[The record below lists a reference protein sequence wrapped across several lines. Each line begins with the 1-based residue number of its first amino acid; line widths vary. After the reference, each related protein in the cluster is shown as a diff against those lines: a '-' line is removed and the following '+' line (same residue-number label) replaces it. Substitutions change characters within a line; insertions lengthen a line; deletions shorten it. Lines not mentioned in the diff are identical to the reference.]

1 MKNTDASVKRI
12 HHVELVVGNA
22 KQASYFYR
30 NSFGFDQ
37 VGYAGLETGLKD
49 RASYHLKQ
57 GNINLI
63 LTTPLDPDHPHAEFH
78 RKHGDAVVDIAFEV
92 SNIESVYKYAIEHG
106 ASSLVEPYS
115 TSDGKKGAI
124 KSASIQA
131 YGDTL
136 HSFIEEKGYSGN
148 FLPGFEPFE
157 IKGKPTG
164 IVFPDHIVAN
174 VEDQKMHHWVD
185 WYKTIFNFHQFASFD
200 DKDISTEFSSLRS
213 TVMASPNEVV
223 KLPINEPAEG
233 RSKSQI
239 QEYVESYGGAG
250 VQHIAFLTGDVIDT
264 VSRLSEQGVEFLQI
278 PDSYYDTLQER
289 VGVIDEDIDVLR
301 NLGILVDRDD
311 KGYLLQLFTKP
322 IEDRPTLFY
331 EIIQRKG
338 CQGFGKG
345 NFKALFESIELEQ
358 KRRGNLEL

>member
-1 MKNTDASVKRI
+1 MKNTAPLVKRI

-37 VGYAGLETGLKD
+37 VAYAGLETGQKD
-49 RASYHLKQ
+49 AASYHMKQ

-63 LTTPLDPDHPHAEFH
+63 LTTPLDPDHPYAEFH
-78 RKHGDAVVDIAFEV
+78 RQHGDAVVDIAFEV
-92 SNIESVYKYAIEHG
+92 SNIDMVYKYALKHG
-106 ASSLVEPYS
+106 ATGLVQPFA
-115 TSDGKKGAI
+115 TGGDKGGII
-124 KSASIQA
+124 KRASIQA

-136 HSFIEEKGYSGN
+136 HSFIEEDAYVGS
-148 FLPGFEPFE
+148 FLPGFEPS
-157 IKGKPTG
+157 IIRGKSTG

-174 VEDQKMHHWVD
+174 VEDQKMHHWVN
-185 WYKTIFNFHQFASFD
+185 WYKAIFNFHQFTSFD

-213 TVMASPNEVV
+213 TVVASPNEVI
-223 KLPINEPAEG
+223 KLPINEPADG

-250 VQHIAFLTGDVIDT
+250 VQHIAFLTGDIIDS
-264 VSRLSEQGVEFLQI
+264 VSKLSEQGVDFLQI

-289 VGVIDEDIDVLR
+289 VGVIDEDINVLR
-301 NLGILVDRDD
+301 KLNILVDRDD

-338 CQGFGKG
+338 CRGFGKG
-345 NFKALFESIELEQ
+345 NFKALFEAIELEQ
-358 KRRGNLEL
+358 KRRGNLEI